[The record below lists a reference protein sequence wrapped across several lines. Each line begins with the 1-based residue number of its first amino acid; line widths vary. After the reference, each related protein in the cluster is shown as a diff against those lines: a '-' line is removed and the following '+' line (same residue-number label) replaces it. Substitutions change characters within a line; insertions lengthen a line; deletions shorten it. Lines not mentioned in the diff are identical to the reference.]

1 MENRS
6 TKLDT
11 GTTAQTDANTVLAE
25 VLLQKIRERLNELTI
40 EKWWD
45 YGDYEEI
52 RDKDYVANNILEDVL
67 EHFR

>member
-1 MENRS
+1 MKNNNELS
-6 TKLDT
+6 TEAQNGNLDKPM
-11 GTTAQTDANTVLAE
+11 LAE

-67 EHFR
+67 EYLR